1 MNARKGLVCL
11 YQGRNSATRR
21 GHRVRKQFPRNLDA
35 IGGLRAA
42 LWVRESTGGQFDAF
56 GPESQRE
63 QYDRAIERYGLTST
77 GIEWQVAHSGRTV
90 GATSQFAAM
99 LEAAGK
105 DYDVLVVGYV
115 SRFARD
121 LRTAV
126 NARHELHE
134 RGAVILFADERLLSS
149 DESAWDSWAREAVE
163 AESYSRKLGRR
174 MAEAYAAKRRRL
186 GQPGGSH
193 PPYGYRREGKPQ
205 VLVEDD
211 QRIAIVRRA
220 YELAGEGWTNNEVAH
235 AVGLRPTHVREILTN
250 PFYAGRLRSGEPAH
264 ATPVVSA
271 ELWDRVQTL
280 RSRASRRK
288 PGPINARIYPLANV
302 IHCAFCSRRLI
313 GHNGRYEH
321 TDLCPEWTALKPDL
335 PNVHGKSYKAAIFEN
350 AIEKIFEHA
359 AVSDESKSRVLEYLR
374 QEQGAVK
381 DGPDRFAI
389 AQIKQQREDAARRFV
404 ADRDLPALE
413 ATLSRLD
420 AEEQGLSTALVVPA
434 DELEALRYLADLPRL
449 WANNSDRGKQI
460 VARALFRRIDAKAI
474 KEFRVHLTPEAS
486 RMGLGAAM
494 GAEMTV
500 TVEGVCMVGGEG
512 LGRPVQRYD
521 IKVILISDDEDFNE
535 QRLVG

>member
-1 MNARKGLVCL
+1 VK
-11 YQGRNSATRR
+11 
-21 GHRVRKQFPRNLDA
+21 KQFPRTLDG
-35 IGGLRAA
+35 ISGLRAA

-99 LEAAGK
+99 LEAAGTR
-105 DYDVLVVGYV
+105 YDVLVVGYV

-186 GQPGGSH
+186 GQPGGSR
-193 PPYGYRREGKPQ
+193 PPYGYIREGKPQ
-205 VLVEDD
+205 VLVEDE

-220 YELAGEGWTNNEVAH
+220 YDLSGKGWTNNEVAQD
-235 AVGLRPTHVREILTN
+235 VGLRPTHVREILTN
-250 PFYAGRLRSGEPAH
+250 PFYAGRLRTGEPAH
-264 ATPVVSA
+264 ATPVVSPD
-271 ELWDRVQTL
+271 LWDRVQTL
-280 RSRASRRK
+280 RSQASRRK

-302 IHCAFCSRRLI
+302 IRCAFCSRRLV
-313 GHNGRYEH
+313 GHRTRRVNDHKGRYVH
-321 TDLCPEWTALKPDL
+321 TDLCPQFAAERPELDGNGTEKSI
-335 PNVHGKSYKAAIFEN
+335 GKSYKAEIFEG
-350 AIEKIFEHA
+350 AIESIFEHA
-359 AVSDESKSRVLEYLR
+359 AVSDESKNRVMEYLR
-374 QEQGAVK
+374 QSQSAVK
-381 DGPDRFAI
+381 EGPDRFAI
-389 AQIKQQREDAARRFV
+389 ANIKQHREDAARRFI

-420 AEEQGLSTALVVPA
+420 AEEAGLREVVAVPV
-434 DELEALRYLADLPRL
+434 DELESLQYLAALPQL
-449 WANNSDRGKQI
+449 WRETTDRGQQI
-460 VARALFRRIDAKAI
+460 IAQGLFRSIEAKGINQLNIRLTNHGHRI
-474 KEFRVHLTPEAS
+474 
-486 RMGLGAAM
+486 GLGAAL
-494 GAEMTV
+494 GAGMD
-500 TVEGVCMVGGEG
+500 VEAKCASMVGGEG
-512 LGRPVQRYD
+512 LARRIQTH
-521 IKVILISDDEDFNE
+521 VIRIVLISDDWELVE